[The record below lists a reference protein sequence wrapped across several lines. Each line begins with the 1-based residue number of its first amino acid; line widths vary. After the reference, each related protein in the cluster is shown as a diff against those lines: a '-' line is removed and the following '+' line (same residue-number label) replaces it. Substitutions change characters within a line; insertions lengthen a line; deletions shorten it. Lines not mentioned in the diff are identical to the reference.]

1 MFATVLVGQAN
12 GAGDA
17 DAEELASRLA
27 QDGANVAPV
36 HIDHGSVAHGLRDE
50 AAARGADLI
59 VLGSSSRGLLG
70 RTFAGDDVTTTLR
83 CAPCA
88 VAVAPRG
95 YAAQDNRFAEI
106 GVGYDG
112 SEQAKLA
119 LHAARSLAARNDAKL
134 HALGV
139 ATPPQGLT
147 TPIGVSAV
155 SQLEAKREQIEQ
167 CIGALG
173 PEITE
178 RGVVDGIAHQELSE
192 LSERVDLLVIG
203 TSRRHGKFSRALL
216 GSTSEAL
223 SRESA
228 CPLLVIPAPQE

>member
-1 MFATVLVGQAN
+1 MFETVLVGLAN

-17 DAEELASRLA
+17 DAGALAARLA
-27 QDGANVAPV
+27 GDGADVAQV
-36 HIDHGSVAHGLRDE
+36 HIEHGSVGKGLRSE
-50 AAARGADLI
+50 AEERGADLI
-59 VLGSSSRGLLG
+59 VLGSSGRGLIG
-70 RTFAGDDVTTTLR
+70 RTFAGDDVTATLR

-95 YAAQDNRFAEI
+95 YAGSQHQFGHI
-106 GVGYDG
+106 GIGYDG
-112 SEQAKLA
+112 SAQAKLA
-119 LHAARSLAARNDAKL
+119 LDAARSLAARTDAKL

-155 SQLEAKREQIEQ
+155 AELEAKRDQIEH
-167 CIGALG
+167 CIAELG
-173 PEITE
+173 PEIAG
-178 RGVVDGIAHQELSE
+178 RAVDGIAHQGLSE
-192 LSERVDLLVIG
+192 LSEKVDLLVIG

-223 SRESA
+223 SREAA
-228 CPLLVIPAPQE
+228 CPLLVVPVPA